1 MGEEGTH
8 DNPVVLVAFSS
19 YSLAFCSA
27 ATHSFCSATTH
38 SFCSAATH
46 SFCSVAIGVLQST
59 TMPLFTS
66 SSSFFTSVPHTR
78 LSTLLKDVEE
88 GYL

>member
-1 MGEEGTH
+1 
-8 DNPVVLVAFSS
+8 
-19 YSLAFCSA
+19 
-27 ATHSFCSATTH
+27 
-38 SFCSAATH
+38 
-46 SFCSVAIGVLQST
+46 
-59 TMPLFTS
+59 MPLFTS